1 MLVVSIILFMILLLV
16 IGVPVAFAIGAASL
30 LYIFVS
36 GYDLSMVAQSMVGGI
51 DSFTLLAVPFFL
63 LLGAIMNTGGITEKI
78 IAIAKTMV
86 GHFKGGL
93 AQVNI
98 FASLIF
104 SGLSGSATADTVALG
119 SVLIPSMEKEGY
131 DKKFAAAITAT
142 SSIVG
147 PIIPPSITLIIFGI
161 VTGTSIGPLLI
172 AGIIPGFL
180 VAISLMI
187 YTYFISKKRGYKS
200 YPKASVRERGYS
212 LYKGSFALLLPIIIV
227 VGIVSGVF
235 TATESAAIAVLYAVI
250 ISLFVYRTVS
260 LKDLWTITKEST
272 FESAK
277 ILIIIA
283 AASVFAWVVTRA
295 RLSDTIADFIFSFT
309 TNQYLIVLII
319 IVFLLIIGLFMLPS
333 EGILVF
339 APILTPIMIEVG
351 MDPIQ
356 FGVLMV
362 LTLTI
367 GGASPPVGI
376 MLYIV
381 ADIAK
386 VRFMELVKEVM
397 PMYVPLI
404 ITAILVGFFP
414 VFSLILIDFFY
425 G

>member
-1 MLVVSIILFMILLLV
+1 MLVTLIILFMILLLI

-30 LYIFVS
+30 LYIVIA

-63 LLGAIMNTGGITEKI
+63 FLGAIMNTGGITEKI
-78 IAIAKTMV
+78 IDISKTIV

-119 SVLIPSMEKEGY
+119 KVLIPAMEKEGY

-161 VTGTSIGPLLI
+161 VTGTAIGPLLI
-172 AGIIPGFL
+172 AGIIPGLL
-180 VAISLMI
+180 VSISLMI
-187 YTYFISKKRGYKS
+187 YTYFIARKRGYPS
-200 YPKASVRERGYS
+200 YPKASFKERS
-212 LYKGSFALLLPIIIV
+212 RSMYKGSFALLLPIIIV
-227 VGIVSGVF
+227 VGIVSGIF

-250 ISLFVYRTVS
+250 ISLFIYRSVS
-260 LKDLWTITKEST
+260 IKDLWDITKEST

-277 ILIIIA
+277 ILVIIA
-283 AASVFAWVVTRA
+283 AASIFAWVVTRA
-295 RLSDTIADFIFSFT
+295 RLSDTISNFLFSFT
-309 TNQYLIVLII
+309 TNQYVIVLII

-339 APILTPIMIEVG
+339 APILTPVMMEVG

-381 ADIAK
+381 TDIAK
-386 VRFMELVKEVM
+386 IKYMELVKEVL
-397 PMYVPLI
+397 PMYIPLVA
-404 ITAILVGFFP
+404 TSVLVGFFP
-414 VFSLILIDFFY
+414 ILSLVLIDFFY

>member
-1 MLVVSIILFMILLLV
+1 MLVTLIILFMILLLI

-63 LLGAIMNTGGITEKI
+63 FLGAIMNTGGITEKI
-78 IAIAKTMV
+78 IDIAKALV
-86 GHFKGGL
+86 GHLKGGL

-119 SVLIPSMEKEGY
+119 SVLIPAMEKEGY

-161 VTGTSIGPLLI
+161 VTGTAIGPLLI
-172 AGIIPGFL
+172 AGIIPGLL
-180 VAISLMI
+180 VSVSLMI
-187 YTYFISKKRGYKS
+187 YTYFISKKRGYPS
-200 YPKASVRERGYS
+200 YPKASFKERGRS
-212 LYKGSFALLLPIIIV
+212 MYKGSFALLLPIIIV
-227 VGIVSGVF
+227 VGIVSGIF

-250 ISLFVYRTVS
+250 VSLFIYRTVS
-260 LKDLWTITKEST
+260 LKDLWKITKEST

-295 RLSDTIADFIFSFT
+295 RLSDTISNFLFSFT
-309 TNQYLIVLII
+309 NNQYVIVLII

-339 APILTPIMIEVG
+339 APILTPVMVEVG

-381 ADIAK
+381 TDIARVK
-386 VRFMELVKEVM
+386 YMTLVKEVM
-397 PMYVPLI
+397 PMYIPLI
-404 ITAILVGFFP
+404 VTAVLVGFFP
-414 VFSLILIDFFY
+414 VLSLVLINFFY